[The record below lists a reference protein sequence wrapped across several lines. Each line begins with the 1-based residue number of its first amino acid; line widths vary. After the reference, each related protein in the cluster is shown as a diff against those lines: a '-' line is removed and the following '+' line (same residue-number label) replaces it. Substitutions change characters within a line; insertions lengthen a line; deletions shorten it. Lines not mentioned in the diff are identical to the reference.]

1 MSTDVP
7 SRRDDLGRLSR
18 AFDAACDELGISL
31 SALDVPKRE
40 QLVKRAMKL
49 AHAGDALSEKKAPT
63 TA

>member
-1 MSTDVP
+1 MPKDISP
-7 SRRDDLGRLSR
+7 RDDELSRLSR

-49 AHAGDALSEKKAPT
+49 AHTSEPFPEEKTPT
-63 TA
+63 AA